1 MVYAL
6 VMWVSIASVG
16 QYKPIVVQGFA
27 SAQACN
33 AAATLIITQL
43 NAKIAATESHVCEP
57 NFTAP

>member
-33 AAATLIITQL
+33 ATAIALITQL
-43 NAKIAATESHVCEP
+43 NTKISATETHTCAP